1 VASSSRIRPVA
12 LISPKNKLIA
22 MRKINPH
29 DFTVARRG
37 TSREINRQIA
47 LNLIRAHQPV
57 SRADLARL
65 MNVRRGV
72 ASLLV
77 SELLDEALIFEGAV
91 GEAVG
96 RGRRPTFL
104 YIDSRQRCV
113 VGVDIR
119 ASRTFIMVTDL
130 LGHQLGVVSSF
141 QTNRDVDVLIPELAR
156 RIRQVLS
163 DHKEIG
169 ACEGVGVV
177 VPGMVDPT
185 GGRVLHAPTLAW
197 RDVNLREP
205 LAAATGIP
213 VHIENSGK
221 ACALAQL
228 WATRSDVV
236 ASGHS
241 VFVSVSDGLG
251 VGVVVDGELLRGR
264 HNTAGEFGHVPLSI
278 DGPRCSCGATGCWE
292 AYVSNIATL
301 SRYFSRDLTEAK
313 PRGADTTTFTVEDL
327 IARARAGDAKALA
340 AVNSTARYL
349 GLGLASI
356 INALD
361 PARIYIGGEI
371 TTAWSLIEPIV
382 RSALKERTLTDF
394 GGATEIHVVP
404 AEEHPRLRGAVA
416 LVAAPA
422 FAAPMVA

>member
-1 VASSSRIRPVA
+1 
-12 LISPKNKLIA
+12 

-47 LNLIRAHQPV
+47 LNLIRAHQPI

-77 SELLDEALIFEGAV
+77 SELLSENLIFEGAL
-91 GEAVG
+91 GESVG

-104 YIDSRQRCV
+104 YIDSRERCV

-119 ASRTFIMVTDL
+119 ASRTYILVTDVV
-130 LGHQLGVVSSF
+130 GRQLGAVSSF
-141 QTNRDVDVLIPELAR
+141 QTNRDVDVLIQELAR
-156 RIRQVLS
+156 RIKQILT
-163 DHKEIG
+163 DYN
-169 ACEGVGVV
+169 ACEGVGVS
-177 VPGMVDPT
+177 VPGMVEPT
-185 GGRVLHAPTLAW
+185 KGRVVHAPTLAW
-197 RDVNLREP
+197 RDVNLRDP
-205 LAAATGIP
+205 LAAALGIP
-213 VHIENSGK
+213 VQIENSGK

-236 ASGHS
+236 ASGNS
-241 VFVSVSDGLG
+241 VFVSVSDGVG
-251 VGVVVDGELLRGR
+251 VGIVVNGEVLRGR

-278 DGPRCSCGATGCWE
+278 DGPKCSCGATGCWE
-292 AYVSNIATL
+292 AYVSNLATL
-301 SRYFSRDLTEAK
+301 SRYFGRDLSDPRPRDSEEA
-313 PRGADTTTFTVEDL
+313 GFSVEDL
-327 IARARAGDAKALA
+327 IARARAGEAKALA
-340 AVNSTARYL
+340 ALNSTARYL

-356 INALD
+356 VNALD
-361 PARIYIGGEI
+361 PARVYIGGEI

-382 RSALKERTLTDF
+382 RSALRERTLTEF

-404 AEEHPRLRGAVA
+404 AEDHPRLRGAVA

>member
-1 VASSSRIRPVA
+1 
-12 LISPKNKLIA
+12 

-29 DFTVARRG
+29 DFKVARRG

-77 SELLDEALIFEGAV
+77 NELLSESLIFEGAL
-91 GEAVG
+91 GESVG

-104 YIDSRQRCV
+104 YIDSRERCV

-119 ASRTFIMVTDL
+119 ASRTYILVTDL
-130 LGHQLGVVSSF
+130 VGRQLGVVSSF

-156 RIRQVLS
+156 RIKQVLS
-163 DHKEIG
+163 DYKEVG
-169 ACEGVGVV
+169 ACEGVGVS
-177 VPGMVDPT
+177 VPGMVDPAR
-185 GGRVLHAPTLAW
+185 GRVVHAPTLAW
-197 RDVNLREP
+197 RDVNLRDP
-205 LAAATGIP
+205 LAQALGIP
-213 VHIENSGK
+213 VQIENSGK

-228 WATRSDVV
+228 WATRSDIV
-236 ASGHS
+236 ASAS
-241 VFVSVSDGLG
+241 SAFVSVSDGVG
-251 VGVVVDGELLRGR
+251 VGVVVNGEVLRGR

-278 DGPRCSCGATGCWE
+278 DGPKCSCGATGCWE
-292 AYVSNIATL
+292 AYVSNLATL
-301 SRYFSRDLTEAK
+301 SRYFGRDLSN
-313 PRGADTTTFTVEDL
+313 PRPRDSETASFTVEDL

-340 AVNSTARYL
+340 ALNSTARYL

-382 RSALKERTLTDF
+382 RSALRERTLTEF

-404 AEEHPRLRGAVA
+404 AEDHPRLRGAVA

>member
-1 VASSSRIRPVA
+1 
-12 LISPKNKLIA
+12 

-96 RGRRPTFL
+96 RGRKPTFL
-104 YIDSRQRCV
+104 YIDSRERCV

-119 ASRTFIMVTDL
+119 ASRTYLMVTDL
-130 LGHQLGVVSSF
+130 MGRPLGGVTSF
-141 QTNRDVDVLIPELAR
+141 QTNRDVAELMQELAR
-156 RIRQVLS
+156 RIKQALVNF
-163 DHKEIG
+163 KEVG

-177 VPGMVDPT
+177 VPGMVDPAA
-185 GGRVLHAPTLAW
+185 GRVLHAPTLAW
-197 RDVNLREP
+197 RDVNLRDP
-205 LAAATGIP
+205 LAALVGIP

-228 WATRSDVV
+228 WATRSDMV
-236 ASGHS
+236 ASGNS
-241 VFVSVSDGLG
+241 VFVSVSDG
-251 VGVVVDGELLRGR
+251 VGAGIIVNGELLRGR
-264 HNTAGEFGHVPLSI
+264 HNTAGEFGHVPLSV

-301 SRYFSRDLTEAK
+301 SRYFGHDLSEPK
-313 PRGADTTTFTVEDL
+313 PRGAETAAFSVEDL

-340 AVNSTARYL
+340 AINSTARYL

-356 INALD
+356 VNAMD
-361 PARIYIGGEI
+361 PNRIYIGGEI

-382 RSALKERTLTDF
+382 RSALRERTLTDF

>member
-1 VASSSRIRPVA
+1 
-12 LISPKNKLIA
+12 

-77 SELLDEALIFEGAV
+77 SELLSESLIFEGAL
-91 GEAVG
+91 GESVG

-104 YIDSRQRCV
+104 YIDSRERCV

-119 ASRTFIMVTDL
+119 ASRTYILVTDL
-130 LGHQLGVVSSF
+130 VGRQLGVVSSF
-141 QTNRDVDVLIPELAR
+141 QTNRDVDALIQELAR
-156 RIRQVLS
+156 RIRQILT
-163 DHKEIG
+163 DYKEVG
-169 ACEGVGVV
+169 ACEGVGVS
-177 VPGMVDPT
+177 VPGMVEPT
-185 GGRVLHAPTLAW
+185 KGRVVHAPTLAW
-197 RDVNLREP
+197 RDVNLRDP
-205 LAAATGIP
+205 LAVALGIP
-213 VHIENSGK
+213 VQIENSGK

-228 WATRSDVV
+228 WATRSDVG
-236 ASGHS
+236 ASGSS
-241 VFVSVSDGLG
+241 VFVSVSDGVG
-251 VGVVVDGELLRGR
+251 VGIVVNGEVLRGR

-278 DGPRCSCGATGCWE
+278 DGPKCSCGATGCWE
-292 AYVSNIATL
+292 AYISNLATL
-301 SRYFSRDLTEAK
+301 SRYFGRDLSD
-313 PRGADTTTFTVEDL
+313 PRPRDSETASFTVEDL

-340 AVNSTARYL
+340 AINSTARYL

-356 INALD
+356 VNALD

-382 RSALKERTLTDF
+382 RSALRERTLTEF

-404 AEEHPRLRGAVA
+404 AEDHPRLRGAVA

>member
-1 VASSSRIRPVA
+1 
-12 LISPKNKLIA
+12 

-29 DFTVARRG
+29 DFKVARRG

-47 LNLIRAHQPV
+47 LNLVRAHQPI

-77 SELLDEALIFEGAV
+77 SELLDEGLIFEGAL

-119 ASRTFIMVTDL
+119 ASRTFILVTDL
-130 LGHQLGVVSSF
+130 LGRQLGTVSSF
-141 QTNRDVDVLIPELAR
+141 QTPKEVGPLIQELAK
-156 RIRQVLS
+156 RIKQVLTTYR
-163 DHKEIG
+163 DIG
-169 ACEGVGVV
+169 ACEGIGVA

-185 GGRVLHAPTLAW
+185 AGSVLHAPTLGW
-197 RDVNLREP
+197 HNVSLLEP
-205 LAAATGIP
+205 LKAALGIP
-213 VHIENSGK
+213 IHIENSGK

-228 WATRSDVV
+228 WATRTDMVV
-236 ASGHS
+236 SGNS
-241 VFVSVSDGLG
+241 VFVSVSDGVG
-251 VGVVVDGELLRGR
+251 VGIVVNGELLRGR

-292 AYVSNIATL
+292 AYISNPATL
-301 SRYFSRDLTEAK
+301 ARFFGREASDTGPRDLETVS
-313 PRGADTTTFTVEDL
+313 FTVEDL

-340 AVNSTARYL
+340 ALNSTARYL

-361 PARIYIGGEI
+361 PARIFIGGEI
-371 TTAWSLIEPIV
+371 TTAWGLIEPIV
-382 RSALKERTLTDF
+382 RSALRERTLTEF
-394 GGATEIHVVP
+394 GGTTEIHVVP

>member
-1 VASSSRIRPVA
+1 
-12 LISPKNKLIA
+12 

-47 LNLIRAHQPV
+47 LNLIRAHQPI

-77 SELLDEALIFEGAV
+77 SELLSESLIFEGAV

-119 ASRTFIMVTDL
+119 KSRTYIMLTDL
-130 LGHQLGVVSSF
+130 MGKQLGVVSSF
-141 QTNRDVDVLIPELAR
+141 QTSKEIDVLTKELAR
-156 RIRQVLS
+156 RVRQVLA
-163 DHKEIG
+163 EFNEG
-169 ACEGVGVV
+169 AACEGVGVA
-177 VPGMVDPT
+177 VPGMVDPAL
-185 GGRVLHAPTLAW
+185 GRVLHAPTLGW
-197 RDVNLREP
+197 RDVNLRDP
-205 LAAATGIP
+205 LATALGIP
-213 VHIENSGK
+213 IHIENSGK

-236 ASGHS
+236 ASGNS
-241 VFVSVSDGLG
+241 VFVSVSDGVG
-251 VGVVVDGELLRGR
+251 TGVVVNGEVMRGR
-264 HNTAGEFGHVPLSI
+264 HNTAGEFGHVPLNI

-292 AYVSNIATL
+292 AYVSNLATL
-301 SRYFSRDLTEAK
+301 SRYFGRDLTEDG
-313 PRGADTTTFTVEDL
+313 PRDAETVSFTVEDL

-340 AVNSTARYL
+340 AINSTARYL

-356 INALD
+356 VNSVD

-382 RSALKERTLTDF
+382 RSALRERTLTDF
-394 GGATEIHVVP
+394 GGATEINIVP

>member
-1 VASSSRIRPVA
+1 
-12 LISPKNKLIA
+12 

-29 DFTVARRG
+29 DFKVAHRG

-77 SELLDEALIFEGAV
+77 SELLDEGLIFEGAM

-119 ASRTFIMVTDL
+119 ASRTYIMVTDL
-130 LGHQLGVVSSF
+130 MGRQLGVVSSF
-141 QTNRDVDVLIPELAR
+141 QTTRDVTALTQELAR
-156 RIRQVLS
+156 RIKLVLA
-163 DHKEIG
+163 DYKEIG

-177 VPGMVDPT
+177 VPGMVDPAV
-185 GGRVLHAPTLAW
+185 GRVLHAPTLAW
-197 RDVNLREP
+197 RDINLLDP
-205 LAAATGIP
+205 LTAAIGIP

-228 WATRSDVV
+228 WATRNDGMP
-236 ASGHS
+236 SGNS
-241 VFVSVSDGLG
+241 VFVSVSDGVG
-251 VGVVVDGELLRGR
+251 VGVVVNGELLRGR
-264 HNTAGEFGHVPLSI
+264 HNTAGEFAHVPLSI

-301 SRYFSRDLTEAK
+301 SRYFGRDLAEPG
-313 PRGADTTTFTVEDL
+313 PRGTELAAFTIEDL

-356 INALD
+356 INAID
-361 PARIYIGGEI
+361 PSRIYVGGEI
-371 TTAWSLIEPIV
+371 TTAWGLIEPIV
-382 RSALKERTLTDF
+382 RGALRERTLTEF
-394 GGATEIHVVP
+394 GGSSEIYVVP

>member
-1 VASSSRIRPVA
+1 
-12 LISPKNKLIA
+12 

-29 DFTVARRG
+29 DFKVARRG

-47 LNLIRAHQPV
+47 LNLIRTHQPV

-77 SELLDEALIFEGAV
+77 GELLNESLIFEGAV
-91 GEAVG
+91 GESAG

-104 YIDSRQRCV
+104 FIDSRERCV

-119 ASRTFIMVTDL
+119 ASRTYILVTDL
-130 LGHQLGVVSSF
+130 MGRQLGVVSSF
-141 QTNRDVDVLIPELAR
+141 QTNRDVDVLIQELAR
-156 RIRQVLS
+156 RIKQILA
-163 DHKEIG
+163 DYKEVG
-169 ACEGVGVV
+169 ACEGVGVS
-177 VPGMVDPT
+177 VPGMVEPVA
-185 GGRVLHAPTLAW
+185 GRVVHAPTLGW
-197 RDVNLREP
+197 HDVSLRDP
-205 LAAATGIP
+205 LTIALGIP
-213 VHIENSGK
+213 VQIENSGK
-221 ACALAQL
+221 ACAMAQL

-236 ASGHS
+236 ASGNS
-241 VFVSVSDGLG
+241 VFVSVSDGVG
-251 VGVVVDGELLRGR
+251 VGIVVNGELLRGR

-292 AYVSNIATL
+292 SYVSNLATL
-301 SRYFSRDLTEAK
+301 SRYFGHDLSEPRPRDSETAN
-313 PRGADTTTFTVEDL
+313 FSVEDL

-340 AVNSTARYL
+340 AINSTARYL

-382 RSALKERTLTDF
+382 RGALRERTLTEF

-404 AEEHPRLRGAVA
+404 AEDHPRLRGAVA

>member
-1 VASSSRIRPVA
+1 
-12 LISPKNKLIA
+12 

-47 LNLIRAHQPV
+47 LNLIRAHQPI

-77 SELLDEALIFEGAV
+77 SELLDEALIFEGAM

-119 ASRTFIMVTDL
+119 ATRTYIMITDL
-130 LGHQLGVVSSF
+130 MGHQLGAVSSF
-141 QTNRDVDVLIPELAR
+141 QTNRDVDVLMQDLAR
-156 RIRQVLS
+156 RIKQVLA
-163 DHKEIG
+163 DYKEIG
-169 ACEGVGVV
+169 ACEGIGVV
-177 VPGMVDPT
+177 VPGMVDLAA
-185 GGRVLHAPTLAW
+185 GRVLHAPTLGW
-197 RDVNLREP
+197 RDVNLRDP
-205 LAAATGIP
+205 LAAIIGIP

-236 ASGHS
+236 TSGNS
-241 VFVSVSDGLG
+241 VFVSVSDG
-251 VGVVVDGELLRGR
+251 VGTGIVMNGELMRGR

-292 AYVSNIATL
+292 AYISNIATL
-301 SRYFSRDLTEAK
+301 SRYFGRDLSDPRPREAETS
-313 PRGADTTTFTVEDL
+313 AFTVEDL

-340 AVNSTARYL
+340 AINSTARYL

-356 INALD
+356 VNALD
-361 PARIYIGGEI
+361 PARIYVGGEI

-382 RSALKERTLTDF
+382 RSALRERTLTEF
-394 GGATEIHVVP
+394 GGVTEIHVVP

>member
-1 VASSSRIRPVA
+1 
-12 LISPKNKLIA
+12 

-29 DFTVARRG
+29 DFKVARRG

-47 LNLIRAHQPV
+47 LNLIRTHQPV

-77 SELLDEALIFEGAV
+77 GELLNESLIFEGAV
-91 GEAVG
+91 GESAG

-104 YIDSRQRCV
+104 FIDSRERCV
-113 VGVDIR
+113 IGVDIR
-119 ASRTFIMVTDL
+119 ASRTYILVTDL
-130 LGHQLGVVSSF
+130 MGRQLGVVSSF
-141 QTNRDVDVLIPELAR
+141 QTNRDVDVLIQELAR
-156 RIRQVLS
+156 RIKQILA
-163 DHKEIG
+163 DYKEVG
-169 ACEGVGVV
+169 ACEGVGVS
-177 VPGMVDPT
+177 VPGMVEPVA
-185 GGRVLHAPTLAW
+185 GRVVHAPTLGW
-197 RDVNLREP
+197 HDVSLRDP
-205 LAAATGIP
+205 LTIALGIP
-213 VHIENSGK
+213 VQIENSGK
-221 ACALAQL
+221 ACAMAQL

-236 ASGHS
+236 ASGNS
-241 VFVSVSDGLG
+241 VFVSVSDGVG
-251 VGVVVDGELLRGR
+251 VGIVVNGELLRGR

-292 AYVSNIATL
+292 SYVSNLATL
-301 SRYFSRDLTEAK
+301 SRYFGHDLSEPRPRDSETAN
-313 PRGADTTTFTVEDL
+313 FSVEDL
-327 IARARAGDAKALA
+327 IARARAGDAKAVA
-340 AVNSTARYL
+340 AINSTARYL

-382 RSALKERTLTDF
+382 RSALRERTLTDF

-404 AEEHPRLRGAVA
+404 AEDHPRLRGAVA

>member
-1 VASSSRIRPVA
+1 
-12 LISPKNKLIA
+12 

-29 DFTVARRG
+29 DFKVARRG

-47 LNLIRAHQPV
+47 LNLIRTHQPI

-77 SELLDEALIFEGAV
+77 GELLSESLIFEGAL

-113 VGVDIR
+113 VSVDIR
-119 ASRTFIMVTDL
+119 ASRTYILVTDL
-130 LGHQLGVVSSF
+130 MGKQLGVVSSF
-141 QTNRDVDVLIPELAR
+141 QTNKDVAVLTQGLTR
-156 RIRQVLS
+156 RIKQTLA
-163 DHKEIG
+163 DKEIG
-169 ACEGVGVV
+169 ACAGIGVV
-177 VPGMVDPT
+177 VPGMVDPSV
-185 GGRVLHAPTLAW
+185 GRVLHAPTLGW
-197 RDVNLREP
+197 RDVTLRDP
-205 LAAATGIP
+205 LAAALGIP
-213 VHIENSGK
+213 VQIENSGK

-228 WATRSDVV
+228 WTTRSDMG
-236 ASGHS
+236 AAANS
-241 VFVSVSDGLG
+241 VFVSISDGVG
-251 VGVVVDGELLRGR
+251 TGVVVNGELLRGR

-292 AYVSNIATL
+292 AYVSNLATL
-301 SRYFSRDLTEAK
+301 SRYFGHDLAEARPRDAETAS
-313 PRGADTTTFTVEDL
+313 FTVEDL

-340 AVNSTARYL
+340 AINSTARYL

-356 INALD
+356 INSLD

-382 RSALKERTLTDF
+382 RGAVRERTLTDF
-394 GGATEIHVVP
+394 GGTTEIHIVP

>member
-1 VASSSRIRPVA
+1 
-12 LISPKNKLIA
+12 

-47 LNLIRAHQPV
+47 LNLIRAHQPI

-65 MNVRRGV
+65 MSVRRGV

-77 SELLDEALIFEGAV
+77 SELLSESLIFEGAV

-113 VGVDIR
+113 IGVDIR
-119 ASRTFIMVTDL
+119 ASRTFILLTDL
-130 LGHQLGVVSSF
+130 MGKQLGVVNSF
-141 QTNRDVDVLIPELAR
+141 QTSKEIDVLTKELAR
-156 RIRQVLS
+156 RIKQVLAEFS
-163 DHKEIG
+163 EVS

-177 VPGMVDPT
+177 VPGMVDPAL
-185 GGRVLHAPTLAW
+185 GRVLHAPTLAW
-197 RDVNLREP
+197 RDVNLRDP
-205 LAAATGIP
+205 LAAVLGIP

-236 ASGHS
+236 ASGNS
-241 VFVSVSDGLG
+241 VFVSISDGVG
-251 VGVVVDGELLRGR
+251 VGVVVNGEVMRGR

-292 AYVSNIATL
+292 AYISNLATL
-301 SRYFSRDLTEAK
+301 SRYFGRDLSDGRPREAEE
-313 PRGADTTTFTVEDL
+313 TTFTVEDL

-356 INALD
+356 VNSID

-371 TTAWSLIEPIV
+371 TTAWNLIEPIV
-382 RSALKERTLTDF
+382 RSALRERTLTDF
-394 GGATEIHVVP
+394 GGATEIHIVP

>member
-1 VASSSRIRPVA
+1 
-12 LISPKNKLIA
+12 

-47 LNLIRAHQPV
+47 LNLVRQHQPV

-77 SELLDEALIFEGAV
+77 SELLSESLIFEGAL
-91 GEAVG
+91 GESVG

-104 YIDSRQRCV
+104 YIDSRERCV

-119 ASRTFIMVTDL
+119 ASRTYILVTDL
-130 LGHQLGVVSSF
+130 VGRQLGAVSSF
-141 QTNRDVDVLIPELAR
+141 QTNRDVDVLIQELAR
-156 RIRQVLS
+156 RIKQTLT
-163 DHKEIG
+163 DYH
-169 ACEGVGVV
+169 ACEGVGVS
-177 VPGMVDPT
+177 VPGMVEPT
-185 GGRVLHAPTLAW
+185 KGRVVHAPTLAW
-197 RDVNLREP
+197 RDVNLRDP
-205 LAAATGIP
+205 LAAALGIP

-236 ASGHS
+236 ASGNS
-241 VFVSVSDGLG
+241 VFVSVSDGVG
-251 VGVVVDGELLRGR
+251 VGIVVNGEVLRGR

-278 DGPRCSCGATGCWE
+278 DGPKCSCGATGCWE
-292 AYVSNIATL
+292 AYVSNLATL
-301 SRYFSRDLTEAK
+301 SRYFGRDLSD
-313 PRGADTTTFTVEDL
+313 PRPRDSEIASFSVEDL
-327 IARARAGDAKALA
+327 IAQARAGDAKALA
-340 AVNSTARYL
+340 ALNSTARYL

-356 INALD
+356 VNALD

-382 RSALKERTLTDF
+382 RNALRERTLTEF
-394 GGATEIHVVP
+394 GSATEIHVVP
-404 AEEHPRLRGAVA
+404 AEDHPRLRGAVA

>member
-1 VASSSRIRPVA
+1 
-12 LISPKNKLIA
+12 

-29 DFTVARRG
+29 DFKVARRG

-47 LNLIRAHQPV
+47 LNLVRAHQPI
-57 SRADLARL
+57 SRADLALL

-77 SELLDEALIFEGAV
+77 SELLDEGLIFEGAL

-119 ASRTFIMVTDL
+119 ASRTYILVTDL
-130 LGHQLGVVSSF
+130 MGRQLGAVSSF
-141 QTNRDVDVLIPELAR
+141 QTNKDVEVLTQELAR
-156 RIRQVLS
+156 RIKQVLA
-163 DHKEIG
+163 DYKDVG
-169 ACEGVGVV
+169 ACAGIGVA
-177 VPGMVDPT
+177 VPGMVDPA
-185 GGRVLHAPTLAW
+185 GGRVLHAPTLGW
-197 RDVNLREP
+197 RDVSLRDP
-205 LAAATGIP
+205 LAAAIGIP
-213 VHIENSGK
+213 VHIENSAK

-228 WATRSDVV
+228 WTTRRDVIT
-236 ASGHS
+236 AGHS
-241 VFVSVSDGLG
+241 VFVSISDGVG
-251 VGVVVDGELLRGR
+251 TGVVVNGELMRGR

-292 AYVSNIATL
+292 SYVSNIATL
-301 SRYFSRDLTEAK
+301 SRYFGRDLSEPG
-313 PRGADTTTFTVEDL
+313 PRDIETSTFTIEDL
-327 IARARAGDAKALA
+327 IARARAGDAKSLGAL
-340 AVNSTARYL
+340 NSTARYL

-356 INALD
+356 VNAID

-382 RSALKERTLTDF
+382 RNALRERTLTEF
-394 GGATEIHVVP
+394 GGTTEIHVVP

-416 LVAAPA
+416 LIAAPA

>member
-1 VASSSRIRPVA
+1 
-12 LISPKNKLIA
+12 

-29 DFTVARRG
+29 DFKVARRG

-77 SELLDEALIFEGAV
+77 SELLSESLIFEGAL
-91 GEAVG
+91 GESVG

-104 YIDSRQRCV
+104 FIDSRERCV
-113 VGVDIR
+113 IGVDIR
-119 ASRTFIMVTDL
+119 ATRTYILVTDL
-130 LGHQLGVVSSF
+130 VGRQLGAVSSF
-141 QTNRDVDVLIPELAR
+141 QTNRDVDVLIQELAR
-156 RIRQVLS
+156 RIKQILT
-163 DHKEIG
+163 DYKEVG
-169 ACEGVGVV
+169 ACEGVGVS
-177 VPGMVDPT
+177 VPGMVDRT
-185 GGRVLHAPTLAW
+185 KGRVVHAPTLSW
-197 RDVNLREP
+197 RDVNLRDP
-205 LAAATGIP
+205 LALALGIP
-213 VHIENSGK
+213 VQIENSGK

-236 ASGHS
+236 AAANS
-241 VFVSVSDGLG
+241 VFVSVSDGVG
-251 VGVVVDGELLRGR
+251 VGVVVNGEVLRGR

-278 DGPRCSCGATGCWE
+278 DGPKCSCGATGCWE
-292 AYVSNIATL
+292 AYVSNLATL
-301 SRYFSRDLTEAK
+301 SRYFGRDLSD
-313 PRGADTTTFTVEDL
+313 PRPRDAETANFTIDDL
-327 IARARAGDAKALA
+327 IARARAGDVKALA
-340 AVNSTARYL
+340 AINSTARYL
-349 GLGLASI
+349 GLGLASLV
-356 INALD
+356 NALD
-361 PARIYIGGEI
+361 PARVYIGGEI

-382 RSALKERTLTDF
+382 RSALRERTLTEF

-404 AEEHPRLRGAVA
+404 AEDHPRLRGAVA

>member
-1 VASSSRIRPVA
+1 
-12 LISPKNKLIA
+12 

-29 DFTVARRG
+29 DFKVARRG
-37 TSREINRQIA
+37 TSRAINRQIA
-47 LNLIRAHQPV
+47 LNLIRAHQPI

-77 SELLDEALIFEGAV
+77 SELLDEGLIFEGAV

-104 YIDSRQRCV
+104 YIDTRQRCV
-113 VGVDIR
+113 VGVDVR
-119 ASRTFIMVTDL
+119 ASRTYIMITDL
-130 LGHQLGVVSSF
+130 MGHQIGAVSSF
-141 QTNRDVDVLIPELAR
+141 QTNRDHDVLIQDLAR
-156 RIRQVLS
+156 RIKQLLA
-163 DHKEIG
+163 DYKEIG
-169 ACEGVGVV
+169 SCAGVGVV
-177 VPGMVDPT
+177 VPGMVDLAA
-185 GGRVLHAPTLAW
+185 GRVLHAPTLAW
-197 RDVNLREP
+197 RDVNLRDP
-205 LAAATGIP
+205 LTAAIGYP

-228 WATRSDVV
+228 WATRSDVLT
-236 ASGHS
+236 AGHS
-241 VFVSVSDGLG
+241 VFVSVSDG
-251 VGVVVDGELLRGR
+251 VGTGIVVNGELMRGR

-301 SRYFSRDLTEAK
+301 SRYFGRDLAEPG
-313 PRGADTTTFTVEDL
+313 PRDVDASTFTVEDL

-340 AVNSTARYL
+340 AINSTARYL

-356 INALD
+356 INAID
-361 PARIYIGGEI
+361 PARVYVGGEI

-382 RSALKERTLTDF
+382 RSAMRERTLTEF
-394 GGATEIHVVP
+394 GGNTEIHVVP
-404 AEEHPRLRGAVA
+404 AEEHPRLRGAVV

>member
-1 VASSSRIRPVA
+1 
-12 LISPKNKLIA
+12 

-29 DFTVARRG
+29 DFKVARRG

-77 SELLDEALIFEGAV
+77 NELLSESLIFEGAL
-91 GEAVG
+91 GESVG

-104 YIDSRQRCV
+104 YIDSRERCV

-119 ASRTFIMVTDL
+119 ASRTYILVTDL
-130 LGHQLGVVSSF
+130 VGRQLGVVSSF

-156 RIRQVLS
+156 RIKQVLS
-163 DHKEIG
+163 DYKEVG
-169 ACEGVGVV
+169 ACEGVGVS

-185 GGRVLHAPTLAW
+185 RGRVVHAPTLAW
-197 RDVNLREP
+197 RDVSLRDP
-205 LAAATGIP
+205 LAHALGIP
-213 VHIENSGK
+213 VQIENSGK

-236 ASGHS
+236 ASGNS
-241 VFVSVSDGLG
+241 VFVSVSDGVG
-251 VGVVVDGELLRGR
+251 VGVVVNGEVLRGR

-278 DGPRCSCGATGCWE
+278 DGPKCSCGATGCWE
-292 AYVSNIATL
+292 AYVSNLATL
-301 SRYFSRDLTEAK
+301 SRYFGRDLSD
-313 PRGADTTTFTVEDL
+313 PRPRDSETATFTVEDL

-340 AVNSTARYL
+340 AINSTARYL
-349 GLGLASI
+349 GLGLASLV
-356 INALD
+356 NALD
-361 PARIYIGGEI
+361 PARVYIGGEI

-382 RSALKERTLTDF
+382 RSALRERTLTEF

-404 AEEHPRLRGAVA
+404 AEDHPRLRGAVA

>member
-1 VASSSRIRPVA
+1 
-12 LISPKNKLIA
+12 

-47 LNLIRAHQPV
+47 LNLIRTHQPV

-77 SELLDEALIFEGAV
+77 SELLSENLIFEGAL
-91 GEAVG
+91 GESVG

-104 YIDSRQRCV
+104 YIDSRERCV

-119 ASRTFIMVTDL
+119 ASRTYILVTDL
-130 LGHQLGVVSSF
+130 VGRQLGAVSSF
-141 QTNRDVDVLIPELAR
+141 QTNRDVDVLIQELAR
-156 RIRQVLS
+156 RIKQILT
-163 DHKEIG
+163 DYN
-169 ACEGVGVV
+169 ACEGVGVS
-177 VPGMVDPT
+177 VPGMVEPT
-185 GGRVLHAPTLAW
+185 KGRVVHAPTLSW
-197 RDVNLREP
+197 HDVNLRDP
-205 LAAATGIP
+205 LAAALGIP
-213 VHIENSGK
+213 VQIENSGK

-236 ASGHS
+236 ASGNS
-241 VFVSVSDGLG
+241 VFVSVSDGVG
-251 VGVVVDGELLRGR
+251 VGIVVNGEVLRGR

-278 DGPRCSCGATGCWE
+278 DGPKCSCGATGCWE
-292 AYVSNIATL
+292 AYVSNLATL
-301 SRYFSRDLTEAK
+301 SRYFGRDLSDPRPRDSEEAS
-313 PRGADTTTFTVEDL
+313 FSVEDL
-327 IARARAGDAKALA
+327 IARARAGEAKALA
-340 AVNSTARYL
+340 ALNSTARYL
-349 GLGLASI
+349 GLGLASL

-382 RSALKERTLTDF
+382 RSALRERTLTEF

-404 AEEHPRLRGAVA
+404 AEDHPRLRGAVA

>member
-1 VASSSRIRPVA
+1 
-12 LISPKNKLIA
+12 

-77 SELLDEALIFEGAV
+77 SELLSENLIFEGAL
-91 GEAVG
+91 GESVG

-104 YIDSRQRCV
+104 YIDSRERCV

-119 ASRTFIMVTDL
+119 ASRTYILVTDVV
-130 LGHQLGVVSSF
+130 GRQLGAVSSF
-141 QTNRDVDVLIPELAR
+141 QTNRDVDVLIQELAR
-156 RIRQVLS
+156 RIKQILT
-163 DHKEIG
+163 DYN
-169 ACEGVGVV
+169 ACEGVGVS
-177 VPGMVDPT
+177 VPGMVEPT
-185 GGRVLHAPTLAW
+185 KGRVVHAPTLAW
-197 RDVNLREP
+197 HDVNLRDP
-205 LAAATGIP
+205 LAAALGIP
-213 VHIENSGK
+213 VQIENSGK

-236 ASGHS
+236 ASGNS
-241 VFVSVSDGLG
+241 VFVSVSDGVG
-251 VGVVVDGELLRGR
+251 VGIVVNGEVLRGR

-278 DGPRCSCGATGCWE
+278 DGPKCSCGATGCWE
-292 AYVSNIATL
+292 AYVSNLATL
-301 SRYFSRDLTEAK
+301 SRYFGRDLSDPRPRDSEEA
-313 PRGADTTTFTVEDL
+313 AFSVEDL
-327 IARARAGDAKALA
+327 IARARAGEAKALA
-340 AVNSTARYL
+340 ALSSTARYL

-356 INALD
+356 VNALD
-361 PARIYIGGEI
+361 PARVYIGGEI

-382 RSALKERTLTDF
+382 RSALRERTLTEF

-404 AEEHPRLRGAVA
+404 AEDHPRLRGAVA

>member
-1 VASSSRIRPVA
+1 
-12 LISPKNKLIA
+12 

-29 DFTVARRG
+29 DFKVARRG

-47 LNLIRAHQPV
+47 LNLIRAHQPT

-77 SELLDEALIFEGAV
+77 SELLDEGLIFEGAV

-104 YIDSRQRCV
+104 YIDSRERCV
-113 VGVDIR
+113 VGVDVR
-119 ASRTFIMVTDL
+119 ASRTYIMITDL
-130 LGHQLGVVSSF
+130 MGHQIGAVSSF
-141 QTNRDVDVLIPELAR
+141 QTNRDVDVLIQELAR
-156 RIRQVLS
+156 RIKQLLADYNEVGS
-163 DHKEIG
+163 C
-169 ACEGVGVV
+169 AGVGIV
-177 VPGMVDPT
+177 VPGMVDLAA
-185 GGRVLHAPTLAW
+185 GRVLHAPTLAW
-197 RDVNLREP
+197 RDINLREP
-205 LAAATGIP
+205 LAAAIGYP

-228 WATRSDVV
+228 WATRSDVLT
-236 ASGHS
+236 SGTS
-241 VFVSVSDGLG
+241 VFVSISDG
-251 VGVVVDGELLRGR
+251 VGTGIIVNGELMRGR

-301 SRYFSRDLTEAK
+301 SRYFGRDLAEPGPKDIDAS
-313 PRGADTTTFTVEDL
+313 TFTVEDL

-340 AVNSTARYL
+340 AINSTARYL

-356 INALD
+356 INAVD
-361 PARIYIGGEI
+361 PGRVYVGGEI
-371 TTAWSLIEPIV
+371 TTAWGLIEPIV
-382 RSALKERTLTDF
+382 RSALRERTLTEF
-394 GGATEIHVVP
+394 GGMTEVHVVP

-416 LVAAPA
+416 LVATPA

>member
-1 VASSSRIRPVA
+1 
-12 LISPKNKLIA
+12 

-96 RGRRPTFL
+96 RGRKPTFL
-104 YIDSRQRCV
+104 YIDSRERCV

-119 ASRTFIMVTDL
+119 ASRTYIMVTDL
-130 LGHQLGVVSSF
+130 MGRPLGGVTSF
-141 QTNRDVDVLIPELAR
+141 QTNRDVAELTQELSR
-156 RIRQVLS
+156 RIKQALV
-163 DHKEIG
+163 DYKGVG
-169 ACEGVGVV
+169 ACEGVGVA

-185 GGRVLHAPTLAW
+185 AGRVLHAPTLAW
-197 RDVNLREP
+197 RDVNLRDP
-205 LAAATGIP
+205 LAAAVGIP

-228 WATRSDVV
+228 WATRSDMV
-236 ASGHS
+236 ASGNS

-251 VGVVVDGELLRGR
+251 VGIIINGELLRGR
-264 HNTAGEFGHVPLSI
+264 HNTAGEFGHVPLSV

-301 SRYFSRDLTEAK
+301 SRYFGRDLSEPK
-313 PRGADTTTFTVEDL
+313 PRSAETAGFSVEDL

-340 AVNSTARYL
+340 AINSTARYL

-356 INALD
+356 VNAMD

-371 TTAWSLIEPIV
+371 TTAWGLIEPIV
-382 RSALKERTLTDF
+382 RSALRERTLTEF

>member
-1 VASSSRIRPVA
+1 
-12 LISPKNKLIA
+12 

-47 LNLIRAHQPV
+47 LNLIRAHQPI

-77 SELLDEALIFEGAV
+77 SELLSESLIFEGAL
-91 GEAVG
+91 GESVG

-104 YIDSRQRCV
+104 YIDSRERCV

-119 ASRTFIMVTDL
+119 ASRTYILVTDL
-130 LGHQLGVVSSF
+130 VGRQLGVVSSF
-141 QTNRDVDVLIPELAR
+141 QTNRDVDVLIQELAR
-156 RIRQVLS
+156 RVKQILT
-163 DHKEIG
+163 DYN
-169 ACEGVGVV
+169 ACEGVGVA

-185 GGRVLHAPTLAW
+185 KGRVVHAPTLAW
-197 RDVNLREP
+197 RDVSLRDP
-205 LAAATGIP
+205 LALALGIP

-228 WATRSDVV
+228 WATRSDVI
-236 ASGHS
+236 ASGNS
-241 VFVSVSDGLG
+241 VFVSVSDGVG
-251 VGVVVDGELLRGR
+251 VGIVVNGEVLRGR

-278 DGPRCSCGATGCWE
+278 DGPKCSCGATGCWE
-292 AYVSNIATL
+292 AYVSNLATL
-301 SRYFSRDLTEAK
+301 SRYFGRDLSD
-313 PRGADTTTFTVEDL
+313 PRPRDSETASFTVEDL
-327 IARARAGDAKALA
+327 IARARTGEAKANA
-340 AVNSTARYL
+340 ALNSTARYL

-356 INALD
+356 VNALD
-361 PARIYIGGEI
+361 PARVYIGGEI

-382 RSALKERTLTDF
+382 RSALRERTLTEF

-404 AEEHPRLRGAVA
+404 AEDHPRLRGAVA

>member
-1 VASSSRIRPVA
+1 
-12 LISPKNKLIA
+12 

-29 DFTVARRG
+29 DFKVARRG

-77 SELLDEALIFEGAV
+77 NELLSESLIFEGAV
-91 GEAVG
+91 GESVG

-104 YIDSRQRCV
+104 YIDSRERCV

-119 ASRTFIMVTDL
+119 ASRTYILVTDL
-130 LGHQLGVVSSF
+130 VGRQLGVVSSF
-141 QTNRDVDVLIPELAR
+141 QTNRDVDILIQELAR
-156 RIRQVLS
+156 RIKQVLA
-163 DHKEIG
+163 DYKEVG
-169 ACEGVGVV
+169 ACEGVGVS
-177 VPGMVDPT
+177 VPGMVDPAK
-185 GGRVLHAPTLAW
+185 GRVVHAPTLAW
-197 RDVNLREP
+197 RDVNLRDP
-205 LAAATGIP
+205 LAIALGIP

-236 ASGHS
+236 ASGNS
-241 VFVSVSDGLG
+241 VFVSVSDGVG
-251 VGVVVDGELLRGR
+251 VGIVVNGEVLRGR

-278 DGPRCSCGATGCWE
+278 DGPKCSCGATGCWE
-292 AYVSNIATL
+292 AYISNLATL
-301 SRYFSRDLTEAK
+301 SRYFGRDLTE
-313 PRGADTTTFTVEDL
+313 PRPRDSETANFSVEDL

-340 AVNSTARYL
+340 AINSTARYL

-356 INALD
+356 VNALD
-361 PARIYIGGEI
+361 PARIFIGGEI

-382 RSALKERTLTDF
+382 RSALRERTLTEF
-394 GGATEIHVVP
+394 GGSTEIHVVP
-404 AEEHPRLRGAVA
+404 AEDHPRLRGAVA

>member
-1 VASSSRIRPVA
+1 
-12 LISPKNKLIA
+12 

-29 DFTVARRG
+29 DFKVARRG

-47 LNLIRAHQPV
+47 LNLIRAHQPI

-77 SELLDEALIFEGAV
+77 SELLDEALIFEGAL

-113 VGVDIR
+113 VGVDVR
-119 ASRTFIMVTDL
+119 ASRTYIMITDL
-130 LGHQLGVVSSF
+130 MGHQLGSVSSF
-141 QTNRDVDVLIPELAR
+141 QTNKDVNVLIQELVR
-156 RIRQVLS
+156 RIKHVLA
-163 DHKEIG
+163 DYADVG
-169 ACEGVGVV
+169 ACAGVGVV
-177 VPGMVDPT
+177 VPGMVDLAA
-185 GGRVLHAPTLAW
+185 GRVLHAPTLAW
-197 RDVNLREP
+197 RDVNLRDP
-205 LAAATGIP
+205 LAAAVGIP

-228 WATRSDVV
+228 WTTRSDVV
-236 ASGHS
+236 SSGNS
-241 VFVSVSDGLG
+241 VFVSVSDG
-251 VGVVVDGELLRGR
+251 VGTGIVINGELMRGR

-301 SRYFSRDLTEAK
+301 SRYFGRDLAEPG
-313 PRGADTTTFTVEDL
+313 PRDIETSSFTVEDL
-327 IARARAGDAKALA
+327 IARARAGDAKAMA
-340 AVNSTARYL
+340 AINSTGRYL

-356 INALD
+356 INAVD
-361 PARIYIGGEI
+361 PARIYVGGEI

-382 RSALKERTLTDF
+382 RSAVRERTLTDF
-394 GGATEIHVVP
+394 GGVTEIHVVP

>member
-1 VASSSRIRPVA
+1 
-12 LISPKNKLIA
+12 

-29 DFTVARRG
+29 DFKVARRG

-77 SELLDEALIFEGAV
+77 SELLSENLIFEGAL
-91 GEAVG
+91 GESVG

-104 YIDSRQRCV
+104 YIDSRERCV

-119 ASRTFIMVTDL
+119 ASRTYILVTDL
-130 LGHQLGVVSSF
+130 VGRQLGAVSSF
-141 QTNRDVDVLIPELAR
+141 QTNRDVDVLIQELAR
-156 RIRQVLS
+156 RIKQILT
-163 DHKEIG
+163 DYN
-169 ACEGVGVV
+169 ACEGVGVS
-177 VPGMVDPT
+177 VPGMVEPT
-185 GGRVLHAPTLAW
+185 KGRVVHAPTLAW
-197 RDVNLREP
+197 HDVNLRDP
-205 LAAATGIP
+205 LAAALGIP
-213 VHIENSGK
+213 VQIENSGK

-236 ASGHS
+236 ASGNS
-241 VFVSVSDGLG
+241 VFVSVSDGVG
-251 VGVVVDGELLRGR
+251 VGIVVNGEVLRGR

-278 DGPRCSCGATGCWE
+278 DGPKCSCGATGCWE
-292 AYVSNIATL
+292 AYVSNLATL
-301 SRYFSRDLTEAK
+301 SRYFGRDLSDPRPRDSEEAS
-313 PRGADTTTFTVEDL
+313 FSVEDL
-327 IARARAGDAKALA
+327 IARARAGEAKALA
-340 AVNSTARYL
+340 ALNSTARYL

-356 INALD
+356 VNALD

-371 TTAWSLIEPIV
+371 TTGWSLIEPIV
-382 RSALKERTLTDF
+382 RSALRERTLTEF
-394 GGATEIHVVP
+394 GGATEMHVVP
-404 AEEHPRLRGAVA
+404 AEDHPRLRGAVA

>member
-1 VASSSRIRPVA
+1 
-12 LISPKNKLIA
+12 

-29 DFTVARRG
+29 DFKVARRG

-77 SELLDEALIFEGAV
+77 NELLSESLIFEGAL
-91 GEAVG
+91 GESVG

-104 YIDSRQRCV
+104 YIDSRERCV

-119 ASRTFIMVTDL
+119 ASRTYILVTDL
-130 LGHQLGVVSSF
+130 VGRQLGVVSSF
-141 QTNRDVDVLIPELAR
+141 QTNRDVDVLIQELAR
-156 RIRQVLS
+156 RIKQILS
-163 DHKEIG
+163 DYKEVG
-169 ACEGVGVV
+169 ACEGVGVS

-185 GGRVLHAPTLAW
+185 RGRVVHAPTLAW
-197 RDVNLREP
+197 RDVNLRDP
-205 LAAATGIP
+205 LAHALGIP
-213 VHIENSGK
+213 VQIENSGK

-228 WATRSDVV
+228 WATRTDVV
-236 ASGHS
+236 ASGNS
-241 VFVSVSDGLG
+241 VFVSVSDGVG
-251 VGVVVDGELLRGR
+251 VGVVVNGEVLRGR

-278 DGPRCSCGATGCWE
+278 DGPKCSCGATGCWE
-292 AYVSNIATL
+292 AYVSNLATL
-301 SRYFSRDLTEAK
+301 SRYFGRDLSD
-313 PRGADTTTFTVEDL
+313 PRPRDSETASFTVEDL

-340 AVNSTARYL
+340 AINSTARYL

-356 INALD
+356 VNALD
-361 PARIYIGGEI
+361 PARVYIGGEI

-382 RSALKERTLTDF
+382 RTALRERTLTEF

-404 AEEHPRLRGAVA
+404 AEDHPRLRGAVA